1 MTTCSSVPT
10 ASLHVVDDNADG
22 TDYRIVGVADIQQLA
37 TSSQVTPTGSDLLL
51 HTHTHTHTHTYT
63 HTHTR
68 THAHTH
74 THTHVHMHTHTHT
87 HTHTQHAE
95 FLSMISYS
103 HCSQWIIGS
112 HQ

>member
-10 ASLHVVDDNADG
+10 ASLHVVDGNADG

-51 HTHTHTHTHTYT
+51 YMRMHTQ
-63 HTHTR
+63 
-68 THAHTH
+68 

-87 HTHTQHAE
+87 HARRVSE
-95 FLSMISYS
+95 YD
-103 HCSQWIIGS
+103 IIQS
-112 HQ
+112 L